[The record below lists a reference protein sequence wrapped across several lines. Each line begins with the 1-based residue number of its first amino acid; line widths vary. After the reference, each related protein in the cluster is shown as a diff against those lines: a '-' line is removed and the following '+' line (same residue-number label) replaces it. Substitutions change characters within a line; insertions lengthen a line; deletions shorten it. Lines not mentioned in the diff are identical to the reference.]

1 MDGTFLQQVFIFP
14 PVGIITNRLVVM
26 INLIDWEKPCFDA
39 NNTVAAFV
47 EQKRRKELEI
57 FLNRVAA
64 HPELSGSQYFKTFL
78 QVLG

>member
-1 MDGTFLQQVFIFP
+1 MGETFLQQVIFS
-14 PVGIITNRLVVM
+14 PVSVTTNTLVLIV
-26 INLIDWEKPCFDA
+26 NLIGWTKACPDA
-39 NNTVAAFV
+39 STTVAAFV

-78 QVLG
+78 QVSR